1 MKIWNK
7 NICLTDRLPL
17 LVIAIVLFSTFVLA
31 NVWTEPIVEAEAEDE
46 LWVPTIEDIA
56 YQDSMFNIIQST
68 QSDVDTIKVQVKQII
83 KRLDNF
89 DE

>member
-31 NVWTEPIVEAEAEDE
+31 NVWTEPIVEAEAERLTVE
-46 LWVPTIEDIA
+46 LAALE
-56 YQDSMFNIIQST
+56 
-68 QSDVDTIKVQVKQII
+68 DTIANCIINVQRANKELGIHQVT
-83 KRLDNF
+83 LMMSPWMLTLL
-89 DE
+89 